1 MSIKEMFA
9 KCLMKIQGV
18 SQEKAIAI
26 IELYPTPCRYTTK
39 YLYIIFFHWLKDF
52 FDSNLRLIN
61 EYSKCKDEAN
71 RVKMIGNLKY
81 GSQQRLVYP
90 RE

>member
-26 IELYPTPCRYTTK
+26 IELYPTP
-39 YLYIIFFHWLKDF
+39 W
-52 FDSNLRLIN
+52 
-61 EYSKCKDEAN
+61 
-71 RVKMIGNLKY
+71 M
-81 GSQQRLVYP
+81 
-90 RE
+90 